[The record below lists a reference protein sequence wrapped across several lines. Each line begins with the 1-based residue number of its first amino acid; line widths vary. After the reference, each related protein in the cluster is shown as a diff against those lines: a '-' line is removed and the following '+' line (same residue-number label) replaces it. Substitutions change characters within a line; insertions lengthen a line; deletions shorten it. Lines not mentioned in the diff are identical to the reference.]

1 MVDNLIKKWQSRFK
15 IKDWQI
21 TTERIKPE
29 QIEYNGE
36 NYFVG
41 IVRDFKNKKGIIYHD
56 IDLDEESIVHELLHV
71 KNPEKDE
78 DWVNMVTNQLLKNE
92 RKSIK
97 DIGRN
102 KI

>member
-1 MVDNLIKKWQSRFK
+1 MDQRVLWWRERQKERDRENQQYK
-15 IKDWQI
+15 
-21 TTERIKPE
+21 RIKPE

-36 NYFVG
+36 DYFVG

-71 KNPEKDE
+71 KNPKKDE

>member
-36 NYFVG
+36 DYFVG

-56 IDLDEESIVHELLHV
+56 IDLDELEYLEEIY
-71 KNPEKDE
+71 K
-78 DWVNMVTNQLLKNE
+78 
-92 RKSIK
+92 
-97 DIGRN
+97 
-102 KI
+102 